1 LAAIV
6 NSNVKAGWRMIAL
19 FEAAALFGCSVA
31 VWSRKIWPLVVIA
44 LVVIF
49 GTAAA
54 LGTVQP
60 VGIGAL
66 AAMTLL
72 AWLCNARSGELYSVA
87 LHGAFFVIA
96 VLLTLHLLPG
106 FQNPV
111 LLGPVTFTPDAV
123 PFKMYLNFDKS
134 AVGFALLLL
143 YRPLLRE
150 RGVARALIAGV
161 GGAVL
166 ALLLTLPVALALGA
180 VRWEPKYP
188 EAFWLWALNNLL
200 LVALAEEA
208 LFRGF
213 LQTSLS
219 RWFDGI
225 PGAPLIALSIAAM
238 AFGALHYGGGAAM
251 IVLAALA
258 GVAYGLAYRYGGL
271 LASMTAHFGLN
282 TCHILLFTYP
292 LLASG

>member
-1 LAAIV
+1 
-6 NSNVKAGWRMIAL
+6 MIAL
-19 FEAAALFGCSVA
+19 FEAAALFGCSA
-31 VWSRKIWPLVVIA
+31 AAWSRKIWPLVAIA
-44 LVVIF
+44 LVVIY

-72 AWLCNARSGELYSVA
+72 AWLCNARSGELHHSVA
-87 LHGAFFVIA
+87 LHCAFFVVA

-106 FQNPV
+106 FRNPV

-143 YRPLLRE
+143 YRPLVRE

-161 GGAVL
+161 GGAIL

-180 VRWEPKYP
+180 IRWEPKYP

-219 RWFDGI
+219 RWFDAI
-225 PGAPLIALSIAAM
+225 PGAPVIALSITAI
-238 AFGALHYGGGAAM
+238 AFGALHYGAGTAM
-251 IVLAALA
+251 IALAALA